1 MKKFAQLLLTLI
13 PAAIFIVLQLAVSM
27 ILTFG
32 YILKYIAKNGFDVD
46 KYSEY
51 VLSLTTDSDYLW
63 TVTVVFEILALITFV
78 LLYFVGLK
86 KKMNTFSNRFSATT
100 FPAIIL
106 LFMGAEFGTGVLLQL
121 SSIAF
126 PKVIEDYAKMIEQS
140 GLGELSL
147 ISTMMTL
154 IAAPIVEELAFRGV
168 TMHWAKK
175 FSNKF
180 WVVNLIQAFLF
191 GFVHLNIVQGT
202 YAFLLGLFLGYVA
215 NKYNSLW
222 PSILGHLAFNFT
234 GTYLVGLAFG
244 QGPDISFGRLAIVML
259 VSVVFVGVAFKLLS
273 NDKDYS
279 ETAETV

>member
-1 MKKFAQLLLTLI
+1 MKKVADFLLTLI
-13 PAAIFIVLQLAVSM
+13 PAVVFIVLQLAVSM
-27 ILTFG
+27 ILTVG
-32 YILKYIAKNGFDVD
+32 YILKYIAANGFEVD

-51 VLSLTTDSDYLW
+51 FLSLTKDSDYLW
-63 TVTVVFEILALITFV
+63 TVMVVFEILALITFV

-86 KKMNTFSNRFSATT
+86 KKINTFSGRFSATS

-121 SSIAF
+121 SSLAF
-126 PKVIEDYAKMIEQS
+126 PKVVEQYAKMIEQS

-147 ISTMMTL
+147 ISTIMTL
-154 IAAPIVEELAFRGV
+154 VAAPIVEELAFRGV
-168 TMHWAKK
+168 TMHWARK
-175 FSNKF
+175 FTNKF
-180 WVVNLIQAFLF
+180 WLVNLIQAFLF

-222 PSILGHLAFNFT
+222 PSIVGHLVFNFT

-244 QGPDISFGRLAIVML
+244 QGPDISFARLAIVML
-259 VSVVFVGVAFKLLS
+259 VSVVFVGAALKLLS

-279 ETAETV
+279 ENAEAV